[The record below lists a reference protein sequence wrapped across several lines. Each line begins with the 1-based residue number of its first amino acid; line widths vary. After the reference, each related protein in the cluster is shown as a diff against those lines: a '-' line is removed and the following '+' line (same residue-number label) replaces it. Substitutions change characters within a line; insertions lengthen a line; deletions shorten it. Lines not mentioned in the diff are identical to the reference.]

1 MAKHTGIFR
10 NTRGKI
16 FPGLHARETETGTIL
31 AQNPRQPS
39 KARRSE
45 AQADRRCQ
53 MGNMGGFYRLFD
65 RRITSAF
72 EGKGPGQND
81 YNLFIQCN
89 YAKHPVYL
97 TKQDSK
103 CGGCVLAPYQISRGS
118 LEPIRMNLSQG
129 NVLSTNLSTGTL
141 VIDANT
147 TVAELTMALLQ
158 NKGFQVGDQITFFY
172 GEQYVDSE
180 DVPRATMDASRL
192 VLSLTDQTKVWDE
205 VDALGFSTV
214 NGCLGMSTAL
224 SNAGATY
231 IHSRDLDGG
240 LTQVSTQRMTV
251 VSDILADYQSEE
263 AFIASANS
271 YGGINTREVYLSPT
285 STLADLG
292 IAANENQNENQNGG
306 TQQSSGGSG
315 SGSGTQSGGS
325 GSGTQSGGNS
335 GGNSGSSLSQPT
347 ISGSTPFAESTTVT
361 ITGPAGAELH
371 YTNDGTTPTSA
382 STLYSEPITLT
393 DTATI
398 KAVAVLNGETSAV
411 ASRTFTKGSGGGS
424 ENPETE

>member
-16 FPGLHARETETGTIL
+16 IPGLHARETETGTIL

-65 RRITSAF
+65 RRITNAF

-89 YAKHPVYL
+89 YTKHPVYL
-97 TKQDSK
+97 TKQDGK

-129 NVLSTNLSTGTL
+129 NVLSTNLSTGSV

-192 VLSLTDQTKVWDE
+192 VLSLTDTTKVWDE

-214 NGCLGMSTAL
+214 NGCLGMNTAL
-224 SNAGATY
+224 SNTGAAY

-292 IAANENQNENQNGG
+292 VASAYAGG
-306 TQQSSGGSG
+306 TQQNSGG
-315 SGSGTQSGGS
+315 GSGTQSGGS
-325 GSGTQSGGNS
+325 GSGTQS

-371 YTNDGTTPTSA
+371 YTNDGTDGTTPTA
-382 STLYSEPITLT
+382 SSPTYSEPITLT

-411 ASRTFTKGSGGGS
+411 ASRTFTKSSGGGS

>member
-65 RRITSAF
+65 RRITNAF

-89 YAKHPVYL
+89 YTKHPVYL

-129 NVLSTNLSTGTL
+129 NVLSTNLSTGSV

-192 VLSLTDQTKVWDE
+192 VLSLTDTTKVWDE

-315 SGSGTQSGGS
+315 SGSGTQSGGN
-325 GSGTQSGGNS
+325 T

-411 ASRTFTKGSGGGS
+411 ASRTFTKSSGGGGS

>member
-10 NTRGKI
+10 NTSGKI

-31 AQNPRQPS
+31 AQNPRQPG
-39 KARRSE
+39 KTRRSE

-65 RRITSAF
+65 RRITNAF
-72 EGKGPGQND
+72 EGKAPGQND

-89 YAKHPVYL
+89 YTKHPVYL

-118 LEPIRMNLSQG
+118 LEPIRMNLSQS
-129 NVLSTNLSTGTL
+129 NVLSTNLSTGAV
-141 VIDANT
+141 VINANT
-147 TVAELTMALLQ
+147 TVAELTIALLQ
-158 NKGFQVGDQITFFY
+158 NKGFQVGDQISFFY

-192 VLSLTDQTKVWDE
+192 VLSLTDTTKVWDE

-214 NGCLGMSTAL
+214 NGCLGMNTAL
-224 SNAGATY
+224 SNAGAAY

-292 IAANENQNENQNGG
+292 VASTYAGG
-306 TQQSSGGSG
+306 TQQSSG
-315 SGSGTQSGGS
+315 GGS

-335 GGNSGSSLSQPT
+335 GGSSGSSLSQPT

-382 STLYSEPITLT
+382 STLYGEPITLT

-411 ASRTFTKGSGGGS
+411 ASRTFTKSSGGGGS

>member
-16 FPGLHARETETGTIL
+16 FPGLHARETEVGTVL

-65 RRITSAF
+65 RRITNAF

-129 NVLSTNLSTGTL
+129 NVLSTNLSTGAV

-192 VLSLTDQTKVWDE
+192 VLSLTDTTKVWDE

-224 SNAGATY
+224 SNAGAAY
-231 IHSRDLDGG
+231 VHSRDLDGG

-292 IAANENQNENQNGG
+292 VASAYAGG
-306 TQQSSGGSG
+306 TQQSSGGGSG

-325 GSGTQSGGNS
+325 TGSGTQSGGNT
-335 GGNSGSSLSQPT
+335 GGSSGSSLSQPT
-347 ISGSTPFAESTTVT
+347 ISGSTPFADSTTVT

-382 STLYSEPITLT
+382 SMLYSEPITLT

-398 KAVAVLNGETSAV
+398 KAIAVSGGQSSAV
-411 ASRTFTKGSGGGS
+411 TTKTFTKGSGGGS

>member
-1 MAKHTGIFR
+1 MAKHTGIFL

-31 AQNPRQPS
+31 AQNPRQPG

-65 RRITSAF
+65 RRITNAF

-89 YAKHPVYL
+89 YTKHPVYL

-192 VLSLTDQTKVWDE
+192 VLSLTDTTKVWDE

-224 SNAGATY
+224 SNAGAAY

-292 IAANENQNENQNGG
+292 VASAYAGG
-306 TQQSSGGSG
+306 TQQSSGGGSG

-325 GSGTQSGGNS
+325 GSGTQSGGNT
-335 GGNSGSSLSQPT
+335 GGSSGSSLSQPT

-411 ASRTFTKGSGGGS
+411 ASRTFTKSSGGGGS

>member
-16 FPGLHARETETGTIL
+16 FPGLHARETEVGTVL

-65 RRITSAF
+65 RRITNAF

-89 YAKHPVYL
+89 YTKHPVYL

-129 NVLSTNLSTGTL
+129 NVLSTNLSTGAV

-147 TVAELTMALLQ
+147 TVAELTIALLQ

-192 VLSLTDQTKVWDE
+192 VLSLTDTTKVWNE

-214 NGCLGMSTAL
+214 NGCLGMNTAL

-315 SGSGTQSGGS
+315 SGTQSGGGT

-411 ASRTFTKGSGGGS
+411 ASRTFTKSSGGGS

>member
-65 RRITSAF
+65 RRITNAF

-129 NVLSTNLSTGTL
+129 NVLSTNLSTGAV

-192 VLSLTDQTKVWDE
+192 VLSLTDTTKVWDE

-214 NGCLGMSTAL
+214 PSAGSGQGYVLGMSTAL

-306 TQQSSGGSG
+306 TQQSSGGG
-315 SGSGTQSGGS
+315 SGSGTQ
-325 GSGTQSGGNS
+325 S

-411 ASRTFTKGSGGGS
+411 ASRTFTKSSGGGGS

>member
-10 NTRGKI
+10 NTSGKI
-16 FPGLHARETETGTIL
+16 FPGLHARETEVGTVL
-31 AQNPRQPS
+31 AQNPRQPG

-65 RRITSAF
+65 RRITNAF
-72 EGKGPGQND
+72 EGKAPGQND

-118 LEPIRMNLSQG
+118 LEPIRMNLSQS
-129 NVLSTNLSTGTL
+129 NVLSTNLSTGAV
-141 VIDANT
+141 VINANT

-214 NGCLGMSTAL
+214 NGCLGMNTAL

-285 STLADLG
+285 STLADLSS
-292 IAANENQNENQNGG
+292 AVASANGG

-315 SGSGTQSGGS
+315 SGTQSGGGT
-325 GSGTQSGGNS
+325 GSGTQSGGNT

-347 ISGSTPFAESTTVT
+347 ISGSTPFADSTTVT

-411 ASRTFTKGSGGGS
+411 ASRTFTKSSGGGGS

>member
-1 MAKHTGIFR
+1 MAKHTGI
-10 NTRGKI
+10 
-16 FPGLHARETETGTIL
+16 LRETSGQILPVLHSRVTEVGTII
-31 AQNPRQPS
+31 ARNPRQPS

-65 RRITSAF
+65 RRITNAF

-89 YAKHPVYL
+89 YTKHPVYL
-97 TKQDSK
+97 TKQESK

-118 LEPIRMNLSQG
+118 LEPIRMSLSQG
-129 NVLSTNLSTGTL
+129 GVLSTNLSTGQV

-205 VDALGFSTV
+205 VDALGFNTV
-214 NGCLGMSTAL
+214 NGCLGMNTAL

-240 LTQVSTQRMTV
+240 LTQVSTQRMVV
-251 VSDILADYQSEE
+251 VSDILAAYQSEE

-292 IAANENQNENQNGG
+292 VASAYAGG

-325 GSGTQSGGNS
+325 GSGTQSGGNT
-335 GGNSGSSLSQPT
+335 GGNSGGASVAQPT
-347 ISGSTPFAESTTVT
+347 ISGTSPFEETTTVT
-361 ITGPAGAELH
+361 ISGPAGSTIH
-371 YTNDGTTPTSA
+371 YTTDGSAPTA
-382 STLYSEPITLT
+382 SSPTYSEPLTLT

-411 ASRTFTKGSGGGS
+411 ASRTFTKSSGGGGS

>member
-65 RRITSAF
+65 RRITNAF

-89 YAKHPVYL
+89 YTKHPVYL

-192 VLSLTDQTKVWDE
+192 VLSLTDTTKVWDE

-224 SNAGATY
+224 SNAGAAY

-271 YGGINTREVYLSPT
+271 YGGINTREVYLSHT

-292 IAANENQNENQNGG
+292 VASAYAGG
-306 TQQSSGGSG
+306 TQQSSGGGSG

-325 GSGTQSGGNS
+325 TGSGTQS

-411 ASRTFTKGSGGGS
+411 ASRTFTKSSGGGGS

>member
-10 NTRGKI
+10 NTSGKI

-53 MGNMGGFYRLFD
+53 MGNMGGFYRLFY
-65 RRITSAF
+65 RRITNAF

-129 NVLSTNLSTGTL
+129 NVLSTNLSTGSV

-147 TVAELTMALLQ
+147 TVVELTMALLQ

-224 SNAGATY
+224 SNAGAAY

-292 IAANENQNENQNGG
+292 VASAYAG
-306 TQQSSGGSG
+306 
-315 SGSGTQSGGS
+315 
-325 GSGTQSGGNS
+325 GTQSGGNT

-411 ASRTFTKGSGGGS
+411 ASRTFTKSSGGGGS

>member
-10 NTRGKI
+10 NTSGKI

-53 MGNMGGFYRLFD
+53 MGNMGGFYRLFY
-65 RRITSAF
+65 RRITNAF

-129 NVLSTNLSTGTL
+129 NVLSTNLSTGSV

-224 SNAGATY
+224 SNAGAAY

-292 IAANENQNENQNGG
+292 VASAYAGG
-306 TQQSSGGSG
+306 TQQSSGGGSG

-325 GSGTQSGGNS
+325 GSGTQSGGNT

-411 ASRTFTKGSGGGS
+411 ASRTFTKSSGGGGS

>member
-65 RRITSAF
+65 RRITNAF
-72 EGKGPGQND
+72 EGKAPGQND

-89 YAKHPVYL
+89 YTKHPVYL

-129 NVLSTNLSTGTL
+129 NVLSTNLSTGAV
-141 VIDANT
+141 VIDAST

-158 NKGFQVGDQITFFY
+158 NKGFQAGDQITFFY

-214 NGCLGMSTAL
+214 NGCLGMNTAL
-224 SNAGATY
+224 SNAGAAY

-292 IAANENQNENQNGG
+292 VASAYAGG
-306 TQQSSGGSG
+306 TQQSSGGGSG

-325 GSGTQSGGNS
+325 GSGTQSGGNT

-398 KAVAVLNGETSAV
+398 KAVAVLNGESSAV
-411 ASRTFTKGSGGGS
+411 ASRTFTKSSGGGS

>member
-31 AQNPRQPS
+31 AQTPRQPS

-65 RRITSAF
+65 RRITNVF

-118 LEPIRMNLSQG
+118 LEPIRMNLSQS
-129 NVLSTNLSTGTL
+129 NVLSTNLLTGTL
-141 VIDANT
+141 VIDSNT

-192 VLSLTDQTKVWDE
+192 VLNLGDLAKVWD
-205 VDALGFSTV
+205 VVSPKGFSTV
-214 NGCLGMSTAL
+214 NGCLGMNGAL
-224 SNAGATY
+224 QNAAASY

-240 LTQVSTQRMTV
+240 LTQVSTQRMV
-251 VSDILADYQSEE
+251 VVRDILATYQSEA
-263 AFIASANS
+263 AFQASALS
-271 YGGINTREVYLSPT
+271 YGGINTRDVYLIPT

-292 IAANENQNENQNGG
+292 GESAYAGG
-306 TQQSSGGSG
+306 SQGSQTDGSGGSG
-315 SGSGTQSGGS
+315 TGGS
-325 GSGTQSGGNS
+325 SPTVTA
-335 GGNSGSSLSQPT
+335 PT
-347 ISGSTPFAESTTVT
+347 IAGSTPFEETTTVT
-361 ITGPAGAELH
+361 MSGPAGASIH
-371 YTNDGTTPTSA
+371 YTTDGTVPTAASA
-382 STLYSEPITLT
+382 TYTEALTLT
-393 DTATI
+393 DTTTV
-398 KAVAVLNGETSAV
+398 KAIAVSGGVSSPVTT
-411 ASRTFTKGSGGGS
+411 RTFINGTGGGGGDDLS
-424 ENPETE
+424 E

>member
-31 AQNPRQPS
+31 AQNPRQPG

-65 RRITSAF
+65 RRITNAF

-89 YAKHPVYL
+89 YTKHPVYL

-129 NVLSTNLSTGTL
+129 NVLSTNLSTGAV
-141 VIDANT
+141 VINANT

-214 NGCLGMSTAL
+214 NGCLGMNTAL
-224 SNAGATY
+224 SNAGAAY

-292 IAANENQNENQNGG
+292 VASAYAGG
-306 TQQSSGGSG
+306 TQQSSGGGSG
-315 SGSGTQSGGS
+315 SGSGIQSGGS
-325 GSGTQSGGNS
+325 TGSGTQS

-411 ASRTFTKGSGGGS
+411 ASRTFTKSSGGGGS

>member
-65 RRITSAF
+65 RRITNAF

-89 YAKHPVYL
+89 YTKHPVYL

-129 NVLSTNLSTGTL
+129 NVLSTNLSTGSV

-147 TVAELTMALLQ
+147 TVAELTIALLQ

-325 GSGTQSGGNS
+325 GSGT
-335 GGNSGSSLSQPT
+335 
-347 ISGSTPFAESTTVT
+347 
-361 ITGPAGAELH
+361 
-371 YTNDGTTPTSA
+371 
-382 STLYSEPITLT
+382 
-393 DTATI
+393 
-398 KAVAVLNGETSAV
+398 
-411 ASRTFTKGSGGGS
+411 
-424 ENPETE
+424 

>member
-31 AQNPRQPS
+31 AQNPRQHG

-65 RRITSAF
+65 RRITNAF

-89 YAKHPVYL
+89 YTKHPVYL

-192 VLSLTDQTKVWDE
+192 VLSLTDTTKVWDE

-214 NGCLGMSTAL
+214 NGCLGMNTAL
-224 SNAGATY
+224 SNAGAAY

-292 IAANENQNENQNGG
+292 VASAYAGG
-306 TQQSSGGSG
+306 TQQSSGGGSG

-325 GSGTQSGGNS
+325 GSGTQS

-398 KAVAVLNGETSAV
+398 KAVAVLNGESSAV
-411 ASRTFTKGSGGGS
+411 TSRTFTKSSGGGS

>member
-1 MAKHTGIFR
+1 M
-10 NTRGKI
+10 
-16 FPGLHARETETGTIL
+16 

-53 MGNMGGFYRLFD
+53 MGNMGSFYRLFD
-65 RRITSAF
+65 RRITNAF

-129 NVLSTNLSTGTL
+129 NVLSTNLSTGAV

-192 VLSLTDQTKVWDE
+192 VLSLTDTTKVWDE

-224 SNAGATY
+224 SNAGAAY

-251 VSDILADYQSEE
+251 VSDILADYQNEE

-285 STLADLG
+285 STLTDLG
-292 IAANENQNENQNGG
+292 VASAYAGG
-306 TQQSSGGSG
+306 TQQSSGGGSG

-411 ASRTFTKGSGGGS
+411 ASRTFTKSSGGGS

>member
-16 FPGLHARETETGTIL
+16 FPGLHARETETGSIL
-31 AQNPRQPS
+31 AQNPRQPG
-39 KARRSE
+39 KTRRSE

-65 RRITSAF
+65 RRITNAF
-72 EGKGPGQND
+72 EGKGPSQND

-89 YAKHPVYL
+89 YTKHPVYL

-129 NVLSTNLSTGTL
+129 NVLSTNLSTGAV

-214 NGCLGMSTAL
+214 NGCLGMNTAL

-292 IAANENQNENQNGG
+292 VASAYAGG
-306 TQQSSGGSG
+306 TQQSSGGGSG

-325 GSGTQSGGNS
+325 GSGTQS

-398 KAVAVLNGETSAV
+398 KAVAVLNGESSAV
-411 ASRTFTKGSGGGS
+411 TSRTFTKSSGGGS

>member
-1 MAKHTGIFR
+1 MAKHTGILR
-10 NTRGKI
+10 ETSGQI
-16 FPGLHARETETGTIL
+16 LPGLHSRVTEVGTII
-31 AQNPRQPS
+31 ARNPRQPS

-65 RRITSAF
+65 RRITNAF

-89 YAKHPVYL
+89 YTKHPVYL
-97 TKQDSK
+97 TKQESK

-118 LEPIRMNLSQG
+118 LEPIRMSLSQG
-129 NVLSTNLSTGTL
+129 GVLSTNLSTGAV

-147 TVAELTMALLQ
+147 TVADLTLALLQ

-180 DVPRATMDASRL
+180 DVPRATMEASRL
-192 VLSLTDQTKVWDE
+192 VLSLTDQSKVWDE

-214 NGCLGMSTAL
+214 NGCLGMNTAL

-240 LTQVSTQRMTV
+240 LTQVSTQRMVV
-251 VSDILADYQSEE
+251 VSDILAAYQSEE

-292 IAANENQNENQNGG
+292 IASAYAGG
-306 TQQSSGGSG
+306 SQQSSGGSG

-325 GSGTQSGGNS
+325 GSGTGTGTGTGGNS
-335 GGNSGSSLSQPT
+335 GGASVAQPT
-347 ISGSTPFAESTTVT
+347 ISGTSPFEETTTVT
-361 ITGPAGAELH
+361 MSGPAGAELH
-371 YTNDGTTPTSA
+371 YTNDGTTPTA
-382 STLYSEPITLT
+382 SSPTYSEPLTLT

-411 ASRTFTKGSGGGS
+411 ASRTFTKSSGGGGS

>member
-65 RRITSAF
+65 RRITNAF

-89 YAKHPVYL
+89 YTKHPVYL

-118 LEPIRMNLSQG
+118 LEPIRMNLSQS
-129 NVLSTNLSTGTL
+129 NVLSTNLSTGAV
-141 VIDANT
+141 VINANT

-192 VLSLTDQTKVWDE
+192 VLSLTDTTKVWDE

-292 IAANENQNENQNGG
+292 IAANENQNGG

-315 SGSGTQSGGS
+315 SGTQSGGGT
-325 GSGTQSGGNS
+325 GSGTQSGGNT

-398 KAVAVLNGETSAV
+398 KAVAVLNGETSTV
-411 ASRTFTKGSGGGS
+411 ASRTFTKSSGGGGS

>member
-31 AQNPRQPS
+31 AQNPRQPG

-65 RRITSAF
+65 RRITNAF

-89 YAKHPVYL
+89 YTKHPVYL

-118 LEPIRMNLSQG
+118 LEPIRMNLSQS
-129 NVLSTNLSTGTL
+129 NVLSTNLSTGAV

-192 VLSLTDQTKVWDE
+192 VLSLTDTTKVWDE

-292 IAANENQNENQNGG
+292 VASAYAGG
-306 TQQSSGGSG
+306 TQQSSG
-315 SGSGTQSGGS
+315 GGS
-325 GSGTQSGGNS
+325 GSGTQSGGNT
-335 GGNSGSSLSQPT
+335 GGSSGSSLSQPT

-411 ASRTFTKGSGGGS
+411 ASRTFTKSSGGGGS